1 MSHDSPTRRELESS
15 IRALLPSVEPLRD
28 GADQPATLASVGV
41 GGLLTGY
48 LWGRLR
54 GRRIA
59 KRRRR

>member
-1 MSHDSPTRRELESS
+1 VSHDSPTRRELESS
-15 IRALLPSVEPLRD
+15 LRALLPTVDPIKDASE
-28 GADQPATLASVGV
+28 QPATIATVGV

>member
-1 MSHDSPTRRELESS
+1 MSHDSATRRELEASL
-15 IRALLPSVEPLRD
+15 RAVLPDVRPMKD
-28 GADQPATLASVGV
+28 AADQPATLAGVGV

-59 KRRRR
+59 KSRRR

>member
-1 MSHDSPTRRELESS
+1 MSHDSATRRELANSL
-15 IRALLPSVEPLRD
+15 RAFLPAVEPIKD
-28 GADQPATLASVGV
+28 VSEQPATIASVGV

-48 LWGRLR
+48 FWGRLR

>member
-1 MSHDSPTRRELESS
+1 LESS
-15 IRALLPSVEPLRD
+15 LRALLPAIDPVKDAS
-28 GADQPATLASVGV
+28 DQPATIATVGV

>member
-1 MSHDSPTRRELESS
+1 MSHDSLTRRELETSL
-15 IRALLPSVEPLRD
+15 RALLPATDPMRD
-28 GADQPATLASVGV
+28 ASDQPATLATVGV

>member
-1 MSHDSPTRRELESS
+1 MSHDSATRRELESS
-15 IRALLPSVEPLRD
+15 LRALLPAVDPIKDASE
-28 GADQPATLASVGV
+28 QPATIATVGV

>member
-1 MSHDSPTRRELESS
+1 MSHDSATRRELEASL
-15 IRALLPSVEPLRD
+15 RAVLPVVGPLKD
-28 GADQPATLASVGV
+28 ASDQPATLAGVGV